1 MMSRRNSLRRDER
14 GTATIELALFA
25 PILAAMVI
33 GVIDMSM
40 AYSRK
45 LQIEQSA
52 QRAIEKVMQTT
63 GETSVAT
70 TIIDEVADQANIPDS
85 EKASKIAVNYRL
97 ECDDEPPVTSSDATT
112 FDTYNCAEGTVHE
125 SRYIEVVVNDS
136 YDPMFHMT
144 FSGLD
149 ADGTYHI
156 RATAGMRTK

>member
-1 MMSRRNSLRRDER
+1 MTSRRNRLHRDER

-63 GETSVAT
+63 GETSVAS

-85 EKASKIAVNYRL
+85 EKASKISVVYRL
-97 ECDDEPPVTSSDATT
+97 ECDDETPITSSDAAT
-112 FDTYNCAEGTVHE
+112 FDTFNCAEGTVHE
-125 SRYIEVVVNDS
+125 SRYIEVVVNDT

>member
-1 MMSRRNSLRRDER
+1 MMSLRNRLRGDER

-25 PILAAMVI
+25 PILATMII

-40 AYSRK
+40 AYGRK
-45 LQIEQSA
+45 LQIEQAA

-70 TIIDEVADQANIPDS
+70 TIVNEVATQANIPDD
-85 EKASKIAVNYRL
+85 EKASKISVVYRL
-97 ECDDEPPVTSSDATT
+97 ECDDETPITSSDATT

-125 SRYIEVVVNDS
+125 SRYIEVVVNDT
-136 YDPMFHMT
+136 YDPMFNLT

-156 RATAGMRTK
+156 RAKAGMRTK